1 MKEETICEI
10 PYPTPE
16 GAFTLRYDL
25 LSDPKSRAYGIRV
38 LKYDTADRPC
48 EQADVFPLPG
58 GRAGVL
64 RLLRRLIKGSVPPCT
79 LREVLE
85 DLAAEDPADPYPPE
99 ASALRET

>member
-1 MKEETICEI
+1 MKEEFVSGI

-16 GAFTLRYDL
+16 GAFTLHYVF
-25 LSDPKSRAYGIRV
+25 LSDPESGAYGIRV
-38 LKYDTADRPC
+38 VKHDAAGRTC
-48 EQADVFPLPG
+48 EQADVFPLSG

-85 DLAAEDPADPYPPE
+85 DLAAEDTADPYPPE